1 MDNAALSY
9 RLVNQPDE
17 REAEMSVLKINVVE
31 LINTDPLAQAALVGL
46 VLVLVV
52 TFAIFGFVITRRAQK
67 R

>member
-9 RLVNQPDE
+9 RLVIQPDE

>member
-9 RLVNQPDE
+9 RLVIQPDE
-17 REAEMSVLKINVVE
+17 REAAMSVLKINVVE

>member
-17 REAEMSVLKINVVE
+17 RETAMSVLKINVVE

-46 VLVLVV
+46 ALVLVV
-52 TFAIFGFVITRRAQK
+52 TFGIFAFVITRRAQK